1 MMKGS
6 YRSPWLLVI
15 LLILGGILGSLIGD
29 LLSGIPALRIL
40 ATARSIGLPVTILHL
55 DVLTLTLGFTV
66 KINLFGV
73 LGFILAFLIYRR
85 L

>member
-1 MMKGS
+1 MKGS

-15 LLILGGILGSLIGD
+15 LLLIGGILGSLLGD
-29 LLSGIPALRIL
+29 VFSGIPALQVL
-40 ATARSIGLPVTILHL
+40 ATARSIGLPQTTLNL
-55 DVLTLTLGFTV
+55 DIFTLTLGFTI
-66 KINLFGV
+66 KINFFGV

>member
-1 MMKGS
+1 MKGS

-15 LLILGGILGSLIGD
+15 LLVLGGIIGSLIGEA
-29 LLSGIPALRIL
+29 LSGIPALRVL
-40 ATARSIGLPVTILHL
+40 ATETSIGLPVTTLNL
-55 DVLTLTLGFTV
+55 DVLTITLGFTI

-73 LGFILAFLIYRR
+73 FGFILAFLIYRR

>member
-15 LLILGGILGSLIGD
+15 LLVFGGIIGSLIGET
-29 LLSGIPALRIL
+29 LSGIPALRVL
-40 ATARSIGLPVTILHL
+40 ATATSIGLPVTTLNL
-55 DVLTLTLGFTV
+55 NVLTITLGFTI

-73 LGFILAFLIYRR
+73 FGFILAFLIYRR